1 MLYRKRLLTLLIPAL
16 FCLGACS
23 TQDLR
28 SETEAETAATATADE
43 RVALHLR
50 ELTSDRAELLSR
62 RNGIESEPDRHQPE
76 VTADPN

>member
-1 MLYRKRLLTLLIPAL
+1 MLYRKRLATILIPAL

-28 SETEAETAATATADE
+28 NETEAAATATDDA
-43 RVALHLR
+43 RVARHLQD
-50 ELTSDRAELLSR
+50 LTSDRSERLSR
-62 RNGIESEPDRHQPE
+62 RNGIEAEPGRHQPE